1 MSKASNSVTEG
12 ILELSSNKFLE
23 VGGALWFKA
32 LDELTSFRFEGKD
45 GSFTARKER
54 PLKKRSEDTGSGE
67 PEYSD
72 NVAYWYAY
80 RKVEGKT
87 RKRYIGKTE
96 DLTQERLEE
105 IATLLDQLPEK
116 RQPKE
121 ETANFDSPYRLLE
134 NKLWIAQENNK
145 SLQAENEELKTKLF
159 QLEGQLE
166 QMKSQA
172 IAEVTDRNQQQT
184 LVTGYDLLNI
194 VKGKNPKTKIPVKE
208 LCWIA
213 EAINDGTIIPGNMA
227 DMVEHYKKEAKAMS
241 EAFHDQHNNYI
252 KLRDRTVGKKSGW

>member
-105 IATLLDQLPEK
+105 IAALLDQLPEK

-134 NKLWIAQENNK
+134 NKLWIAQANNEN
-145 SLQAENEELKTKLF
+145 LQAENEALRAKL
-159 QLEGQLE
+159 GQLE
-166 QMKSQA
+166 ERLREAESKATEKS
-172 IAEVTDRNQQQT
+172 DRNQRQ
-184 LVTGYDLLNI
+184 VNGYDLLNFI
-194 VKGKNPKTKIPVKE
+194 KGKNPKTKTTIKE
-208 LCWIA
+208 LCCLA
-213 EAINDGTIIPGNMA
+213 EAINDGKI
-227 DMVEHYKKEAKAMS
+227 
-241 EAFHDQHNNYI
+241 
-252 KLRDRTVGKKSGW
+252 